1 MAVRGVGA
9 AGGPGRGHRA
19 GDGPGRSGPPEL
31 PTGCTL
37 SARPRLLSA
46 HRAAPSTPCPRAVP
60 PTSQRDPHLEG
71 QFHLDGERSRC
82 AVRPPGPCTTL
93 GRREGRSRGPLD
105 EDTEDRS
112 GHRAPTGREAVTDNS
127 AQTTVH
133 RRPRPG
139 SAHGRP
145 LAVPRPGGMAKYRCH
160 REVAVKQSSEEKGA
174 SGPRA
179 SFLNPSTT
187 RRRGAGPGRG
197 GGGA

>member
-1 MAVRGVGA
+1 MVHWTRTLRIGVV
-9 AGGPGRGHRA
+9 
-19 GDGPGRSGPPEL
+19 
-31 PTGCTL
+31 TGL
-37 SARPRLLSA
+37 
-46 HRAAPSTPCPRAVP
+46 PRAVK
-60 PTSQRDPHLEG
+60 Q
-71 QFHLDGERSRC
+71 SR
-82 AVRPPGPCTTL
+82 
-93 GRREGRSRGPLD
+93 
-105 EDTEDRS
+105 
-112 GHRAPTGREAVTDNS
+112 
-127 AQTTVH
+127 TTVH

-145 LAVPRPGGMAKYRCH
+145 LAVPRPVGMAKYRCH